1 MRKMGILAIV
11 GGLILGGAVPSSE
24 AREKPINVFGNFGL
38 MLNGFIIPNDLV
50 LGAQVDVHLGK
61 LLMVSP
67 EFAVWSNHYRFA
79 TVTLAP
85 ALLVNLKLGRIFV
98 GGGFTAMKGGG
109 YGGNG
114 YYAGD
119 WQWHEKW
126 ATRPKFNL
134 GYRARHFKLTLSG
147 TPIDDGIAGV
157 LSAGIGF

>member
-1 MRKMGILAIV
+1 MRRMGILAIV
-11 GGLILGGAVPSSE
+11 GGLILGGAVLSAE
-24 AREKPINVFGNFGL
+24 AKDKPVIVFTNFGL

-50 LGAQVDVHLGK
+50 LGVQVDVRLGK

-67 EFAVWSNHYRFA
+67 EFAVWSNHYHF
-79 TVTLAP
+79 TSVTLAP
-85 ALLVNLKLGRIFV
+85 AVLLNLTLGRIFL

-109 YGGNG
+109 YGGG
-114 YYAGD
+114 TYYVGD

-147 TPIDDGIAGV
+147 TPIEDGIAGV